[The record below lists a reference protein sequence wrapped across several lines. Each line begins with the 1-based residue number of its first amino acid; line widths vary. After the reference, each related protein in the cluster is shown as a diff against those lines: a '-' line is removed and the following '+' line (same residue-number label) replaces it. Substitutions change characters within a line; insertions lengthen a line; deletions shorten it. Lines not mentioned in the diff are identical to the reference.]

1 MDRGAIE
8 PAAILQDGTR
18 HAESVRLTS
27 DVDVDAATLDLVESR
42 LEERRANLTRWAGHP
57 LGAREG
63 AGFLRYGPGGFYRA
77 HRDRGIDPSWPG
89 AARRALAVVVF
100 LNADFRGGILRL
112 LDAGL
117 DVVPS
122 AGLLVAFPATML
134 HEVTP
139 LESGTR
145 DVVVDWFYQAA
156 PPAAGPALR
165 TLAGSAVRATQGTAD
180 PAVAA
185 FG

>member
-1 MDRGAIE
+1 MDRGAPE
-8 PAAILQDGTR
+8 PAAILEDGTR
-18 HAESVRLTS
+18 RAEAVRRTS
-27 DVDVDAATLDLVESR
+27 DVNVDPETLALVESR
-42 LEERRANLTRWAGHP
+42 LDEGRRDLARWAGHP

-77 HRDRGIDPSWPG
+77 HRDRGIDRSWPG
-89 AARRALAVVVF
+89 AALRAVAVVVF
-100 LNADFRGGILRL
+100 LNDDFRGGMLRL
-112 LDAGL
+112 LDTDV

-139 LESGTR
+139 VESGTR
-145 DVVVDWFYQAA
+145 DVVVDWFYQAG

-165 TLAGSAVRATQGTAD
+165 R
-180 PAVAA
+180 
-185 FG
+185 